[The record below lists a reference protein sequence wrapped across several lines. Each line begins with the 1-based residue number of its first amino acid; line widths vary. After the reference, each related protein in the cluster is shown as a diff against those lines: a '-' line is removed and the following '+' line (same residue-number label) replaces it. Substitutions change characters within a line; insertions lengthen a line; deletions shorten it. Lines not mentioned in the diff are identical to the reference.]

1 MPDLDIILMLAILAV
16 TMALFISEKM
26 RPDITALV
34 VLTILLILGL
44 LQPGQALYGFANQA
58 TAIIAAMF
66 IISAGLVRTGLVDW
80 LARRVDTWAG
90 RSRIRFVLVLCLT
103 TALLSTVIVNAAVV
117 AIFIPISVILA
128 EKRRIPV
135 SFVLIPM
142 AFASQLGGVCTLI
155 GSSTHILMNAL
166 AVENGRP
173 GFSMFEFTPLG
184 AIIAALGIL
193 YLVLAAGK
201 LLPKR
206 KGSYQKIDKYRLAD
220 YLGEF
225 TLPGHSQ
232 LEGKRWS
239 ELEEKSIKDVQLIR
253 LIRGD
258 KAVWKPPQTVMREK
272 DVLLVHGDADK
283 LMHFKDAFKLQT
295 RADVKLDDTKISTE
309 DHKLIEA
316 VVPPRSSLVERT
328 LDSADFRR
336 RFGCLVL
343 AVQRRGRILRQRLT
357 HIRLQAGDALLLQCS
372 KDETYRILR
381 SQDLIMTEEMSE
393 LHVRKD
399 RALIALAL
407 LGAFI
412 TLAALQVIPILTAA
426 LLGAV
431 GMIATGC
438 LTAEEAYRSINWQV
452 IFLLGGILPLGLA
465 MQQTGTAQWLAGLV
479 MDPLQDLGPFVLLAA
494 FYLLTALLTESMS
507 NMAAAVLLA
516 SIAISTAAALGIS
529 PRPFLVVIS
538 FAASTSFAT
547 PIGFQ
552 TNTMIYAPGGY
563 RFGDFT
569 RVGLPLNLLFC
580 LVVCLLV
587 PMFWPF

>member
-184 AIIAALGIL
+184 AIIAAIGIL
-193 YLVLAAGK
+193 YLVLVAGK

-225 TLPGHSQ
+225 TLPGNSQ
-232 LEGKRWS
+232 LEGKRWG
-239 ELEEKSIKDVQLIR
+239 ELEAKSIEAVQLIR

-283 LMHFKDAFKLQT
+283 LMQFKDAFKLQT

-316 VVPPRSSLVERT
+316 VVPPRSNLVERT

-372 KDETYRILR
+372 RDETDRILR

-412 TLAALQVIPILTAA
+412 ALAALQVIPILTAA

-431 GMIATGC
+431 GMIAT
-438 LTAEEAYRSINWQV
+438 
-452 IFLLGGILPLGLA
+452 
-465 MQQTGTAQWLAGLV
+465 
-479 MDPLQDLGPFVLLAA
+479 
-494 FYLLTALLTESMS
+494 
-507 NMAAAVLLA
+507 
-516 SIAISTAAALGIS
+516 
-529 PRPFLVVIS
+529 
-538 FAASTSFAT
+538 
-547 PIGFQ
+547 GFQ

>member
-44 LQPGQALYGFANQA
+44 LQPDQALYGFANQA

-103 TALLSTVIVNAAVV
+103 TALLSTVIVNSAVV

-184 AIIAALGIL
+184 AIIAAVGIL
-193 YLVLAAGK
+193 YLVLVAGK

-206 KGSYQKIDKYRLAD
+206 KGKYQKTDKYRLAD
-220 YLGEF
+220 YLGE
-225 TLPGHSQ
+225 LRLKGNSQ
-232 LEGKRWS
+232 LLGKRWN
-239 ELEEKSIKDVQLIR
+239 ELEKKAVKDILLIR
-253 LIRGD
+253 LIRAD
-258 KAVWKPPQTVMREK
+258 KAVSKPTQTVMKEG
-272 DVLLVHGDADK
+272 DILLVHGDASR
-283 LMHFKDAFKLQT
+283 LMQIKDEFKLQT
-295 RADVKLDDTKISTE
+295 RADVKIDVKVMTADDL
-309 DHKLIEA
+309 KLIEA
-316 VVPPRSSLVERT
+316 VIPPRSNLEGKSLE
-328 LDSADFRR
+328 DSDFRR

-343 AVQRRGRILRQRLT
+343 AVQRRGRILRQRLDRI
-357 HIRLQAGDALLLQCS
+357 HLQAGDALLLQCS
-372 KDETYRILR
+372 RDETGRILR

-393 LHVRKD
+393 LHVRKN

-412 TLAALQVIPILTAA
+412 ALAALQVIPILTAA
-426 LLGAV
+426 FLGAV

-438 LTAEEAYRSINWQV
+438 LTAEEAYRAINWQV

-479 MDPLQDLGPFVLLAA
+479 MGPLQDLGPFILLAA
-494 FYLLTALLTESMS
+494 FYLLTAFLTESMS

-516 SIAISTAAALGIS
+516 PIALSTAAALGIS

-563 RFGDFT
+563 RYGDFT

>member
-44 LQPGQALYGFANQA
+44 LQPDQALYGFANQA

-103 TALLSTVIVNAAVV
+103 TALLSTVIVNSAVV

-184 AIIAALGIL
+184 AIIAAVGIL
-193 YLVLAAGK
+193 YLVLVAGK

-206 KGSYQKIDKYRLAD
+206 KGKYQKTDKYRLAD
-220 YLGEF
+220 YLGE
-225 TLPGHSQ
+225 LRLKGNSQ
-232 LEGKRWS
+232 LLGKRWN
-239 ELEEKSIKDVQLIR
+239 ELEKKAVKDILLIR
-253 LIRGD
+253 LIRAD
-258 KAVWKPPQTVMREK
+258 KAVSKPTQTVMKEG
-272 DVLLVHGDADK
+272 DILLVHGDASR
-283 LMHFKDAFKLQT
+283 LMQIKDEFKLQT
-295 RADVKLDDTKISTE
+295 RADVKIDVKVMTADDL
-309 DHKLIEA
+309 KLIEA
-316 VVPPRSSLVERT
+316 VIPPRSNLEGKSLE
-328 LDSADFRR
+328 DSDFRR

-343 AVQRRGRILRQRLT
+343 AVQRRGRILRQRLDRI
-357 HIRLQAGDALLLQCS
+357 HLQAGDALLLQCS
-372 KDETYRILR
+372 RDETGRILR

-393 LHVRKD
+393 LHVRKN

-412 TLAALQVIPILTAA
+412 ALAALQVIPILTAA
-426 LLGAV
+426 FLGAV

-438 LTAEEAYRSINWQV
+438 LTAEEAYRAINWQV

-465 MQQTGTAQWLAGLV
+465 MQQTGTAQWLADLV
-479 MDPLQDLGPFVLLAA
+479 MGPLQDLGPFILLAA
-494 FYLLTALLTESMS
+494 FYLLTAILTESMS

-516 SIAISTAAALGIS
+516 PIALSMASALGIS
-529 PRPFLVVIS
+529 PRSFLVVIS
-538 FAASTSFAT
+538 FAASTSFTT